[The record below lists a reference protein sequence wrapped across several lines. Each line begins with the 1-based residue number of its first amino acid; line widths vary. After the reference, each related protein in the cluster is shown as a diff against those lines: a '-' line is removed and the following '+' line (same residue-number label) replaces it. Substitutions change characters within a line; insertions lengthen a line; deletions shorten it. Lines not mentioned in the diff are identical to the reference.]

1 MLRNYNSTSKW
12 NHLIFKC
19 KHCIKEI
26 VLLRKWR
33 FKWINLCLLFKC
45 LGFGKRKGFGYFESK
60 GSDCGLWNQQFC
72 TAAAVQE
79 EGSRGWGVGVGG
91 ARLVTLNSR
100 GSLASKMKTFG
111 RFCHYQLTSS
121 VNVDHQ
127 SSSKK
132 SFRVTQSTWGANMT
146 STTVKHDDWSSTII
160 FPRREKK

>member
-45 LGFGKRKGFGYFESK
+45 LGKEKGLGILK
-60 GSDCGLWNQQFC
+60 
-72 TAAAVQE
+72 V
-79 EGSRGWGVGVGG
+79 RGWLWALKSTILHGCCCAGGGESWVGG
-91 ARLVTLNSR
+91 HVWWHCVNSR

-111 RFCHYQLTSS
+111 RFSHYQLTSS

-132 SFRVTQSTWGANMT
+132 SFRVTQSTWGAYMT

-160 FPRREKK
+160 FPCREKK